1 MPINRQILPFF
12 NRNFLLP
19 SIGFLLESSCKNYA
33 WEISAEKIKN
43 LHFKKIESRMI
54 LNMMTNISNR
64 ILIIDDD
71 STALDL
77 MKDLLEGSGYIVD
90 AVLSAEKG
98 LNNLKNYGYKVL
110 ITDLKMPGMDGIE
123 LLDFC
128 NKNYPELPVIILTAH
143 GSIQNAVEALKIGA
157 FDYLTKP
164 IQMEELTIVID
175 KAITHQ
181 KLKIQNI
188 FLAGELS
195 RQEEYFSDSKN
206 KKYQNLIQTIDTLK
220 DVSSTVL
227 LYGETGTGKEV
238 LARLIHK
245 QSLRS
250 SGSFVPIN
258 CGAIPENLIES
269 ELFGYE
275 KGAFTDAKSSV
286 KGKLEIADGGTLF
299 LDEIEE
305 LPSKAQVALLR
316 FIQEREIIPLGSNRK
331 VDVDVRIIVA
341 TNKDL
346 KMLIKE
352 KRFREDLYYRLSV
365 FPLTLPTL
373 RERVEDIEPLA
384 EWFLLR
390 FCAEYARRVCG
401 FTDEAKKALLSYN
414 WPGNIREL
422 RNCIERAIIIEKED
436 RISRESLLLPHDEP
450 LSIKFDSIGL
460 MSLKELEDYYINW
473 VLDRFDGNKTA
484 ASEKLGI
491 SLRGLRYKTNR

>member
-1 MPINRQILPFF
+1 MP
-12 NRNFLLP
+12 
-19 SIGFLLESSCKNYA
+19 
-33 WEISAEKIKN
+33 
-43 LHFKKIESRMI
+43 
-54 LNMMTNISNR
+54 
-64 ILIIDDD
+64 
-71 STALDL
+71 
-77 MKDLLEGSGYIVD
+77 V
-90 AVLSAEKG
+90 V
-98 LNNLKNYGYKVL
+98 
-110 ITDLKMPGMDGIE
+110 
-123 LLDFC
+123 
-128 NKNYPELPVIILTAH
+128 ILTAH
-143 GSIQNAVEALKIGA
+143 GSIQNAVEALKMGA
-157 FDYLTKP
+157 FEYLTKP
-164 IQMEELTIVID
+164 IQMEELAIIID
-175 KAITHQ
+175 KAIIHQ
-181 KLKIQNI
+181 KLKTQNI
-188 FLAGELS
+188 FLASELS
-195 RQEEYFSDSKN
+195 KQEEYFSDSKN
-206 KKYQNLIQTIDTLK
+206 IKYQKLIQTVDTLK

-245 QSLRS
+245 QSQRA

-331 VDVDVRIIVA
+331 VNVDVRIIAA

-346 KMLIKE
+346 KLLIKE

-373 RERVEDIEPLA
+373 RERVEDIVPLA
-384 EWFLLR
+384 EWFLCR
-390 FCAEYARRVCG
+390 FCAEYSRDVCG
-401 FTDEAKKALLSYN
+401 FTEDARKALLGYN

-422 RNCIERAIIIEKED
+422 RNCIERAIIIERDE
-436 RISRESLLLPHDEP
+436 RIGRESLLLPSD
-450 LSIKFDSIGL
+450 
-460 MSLKELEDYYINW
+460 ELEDFYINW
-473 VLDRFDGNKTA
+473 VLDRFDGNKTV

-491 SLRGLRYKTNR
+491 SLRGLRYKTNK

>member
-1 MPINRQILPFF
+1 MPCNRQKLPIDESLQF
-12 NRNFLLP
+12 NLL
-19 SIGFLLESSCKNYA
+19 
-33 WEISAEKIKN
+33 
-43 LHFKKIESRMI
+43 FKKNGGRIIRIMPA
-54 LNMMTNISNR
+54 NISDR

-71 STALDL
+71 ATALEL
-77 MKDLLEGSGYIVD
+77 MKDLLEGIGYIVD
-90 AVLSAEKG
+90 AVPSAEKG
-98 LNNLKNYGYKVL
+98 LNKLISYRYKVL
-110 ITDLKMPGMDGIE
+110 ITDLKMPGMDGME
-123 LLDFC
+123 LLSFC
-128 NKNYPELPVIILTAH
+128 CKNYPELAVIILTAY
-143 GSIQNAVEALKIGA
+143 GSIQNAVKALKIGA
-157 FDYLTKP
+157 FEYLTKP
-164 IQMEELTIVID
+164 IQMDELTIVID

-188 FLAGELS
+188 FLTNELS

-206 KKYQNLIQTIDTLK
+206 KKYLKLVETVETLK

-227 LYGETGTGKEV
+227 LYGDTGTGKEV

-245 QSLRS
+245 QSTRS

-316 FIQEREIIPLGSNRK
+316 FIQEKEIIPLGSNRK
-331 VDVDVRIIVA
+331 VNVDVRIIAA

-346 KMLIKE
+346 KSLMKE
-352 KRFREDLYYRLSV
+352 KKFREDLYYRLSV
-365 FPLTLPTL
+365 FPLMLPTL
-373 RERVEDIEPLA
+373 RERVEDIVPLA
-384 EWFLLR
+384 EWFLRR
-390 FCAEYARRVCG
+390 FCTEYSRGVCG
-401 FTDEAKKALLSYN
+401 LTEDAKKALLSYN

-422 RNCIERAIIIEKED
+422 RNCIERAIIIERED
-436 RISRESLLLPHDEP
+436 RIGRESLLLPNDEP
-450 LSIKFDSIGL
+450 ISIKFDTIGL
-460 MSLKELEDYYINW
+460 LPLKELEDYYINW
-473 VLDRFDGNKTA
+473 VLDRFDGNKTM

-491 SLRGLRYKTNR
+491 SLRGLRYKINK